1 MKKNIFFFFALLLLV
16 VTASAQKI
24 SYQAVIRDSQN
35 RLVTNSP
42 VSLSV
47 TITHS
52 EGTYTESLNSTTNAN
67 GLMSLEIG
75 GASGFDAIDW
85 RNATIRTVV
94 TLEGGET
101 VENVAAVTAA
111 PLALYANYAADVNP
125 SAPTIL
131 AIYTHIKDTLSHYPT
146 LEVLKDSTT
155 AIRGALID
163 TASAIRGSMNT
174 QVNQLQAN
182 IDTTSSHIRGV
193 LIDTAAA
200 IRGSMSTQVNQLQA
214 NIDTTSSHIRGALID
229 TAAAIRGSMSTQV
242 NQLQANIDTT
252 SSHIRGALID
262 TAAAIRGNMNTQVN
276 QLQANIDTTSSH
288 IRGALID
295 TAAAIRGNMN
305 TQVNQLQANID
316 TTSSHIR
323 GALIDTASAIRT
335 TVNMKAN
342 AADVYTK
349 TETYTKA
356 EVDALLA
363 QMQNLIDNMP
373 KMGQEHFVVAADQ
386 TTTET
391 VFTLARTTKT
401 DCIYRIYVNGV
412 MVGGSNNGALL
423 PVANEENKVKY
434 DGTKNGDYKLKADDK
449 VTIVYW
455 Y

>member
-229 TAAAIRGSMSTQV
+229 TAAAIRG
-242 NQLQANIDTT
+242 
-252 SSHIRGALID
+252 
-262 TAAAIRGNMNTQVN
+262 
-276 QLQANIDTTSSH
+276 
-288 IRGALID
+288 
-295 TAAAIRGNMN
+295 NMN